1 MALQTNAVKLMEL
14 ADVKVA
20 KLLTDVSSAP
30 TYDSLV
36 NLSGALK
43 LTISPK
49 SEMKKLYGDSELK
62 DVYSRVT
69 EIEIDGECTV
79 LSLDALKIMLGGT
92 VTASGTTPNQKQTF
106 ALTSA
111 TATLP
116 FFKIEGKWTYAGE
129 GLGDAHVVL
138 YKCKVSDAPA
148 VEINDA
154 SGAFGT
160 IKFKAIALPA
170 TANGAWYDLVLN
182 ETAAS
187 IA

>member
-1 MALQTNAVKLMEL
+1 MALQTTAVKLMEL
-14 ADVKVA
+14 TDAKVA
-20 KLLTDVSSAP
+20 KMLTDVSSAP

-36 NLSGALK
+36 DLSGALK

-62 DVYSRVT
+62 DIYSRVT

-116 FFKIEGKWTYAGE
+116 FFKLEGKWTYAGE

-138 YKCKVSDAPA
+138 YKCKVSEAPA
-148 VEINDA
+148 IEINDA
-154 SGAFGT
+154 SGNFGT
-160 IKFKAIALPA
+160 IKFKAVALPA
-170 TANGAWYDLVLN
+170 TANGAWYDLILN
-182 ETAAS
+182 ETAAA